1 MIDQLAWLEGSW
13 TGSAF
18 GGTIDEVFGSPAGGS
33 VLGTSRVVADGALVH
48 REFIVLAE
56 REGSL
61 VYEVHLPNRE
71 PHVFRLARLEATSV
85 VWEDLAN
92 KLAQADQLHPSRR
105 RDGCGCR
112 RRCWPEGRAVYDEA
126 AIMRVLRLWV
136 MMPLA
141 SRSSL
146 TVSTYQGIEPSKVPS
161 SFWRTAAVKSE

>member
-56 REGSL
+56 CEGSL
-61 VYEVHLPNRE
+61 VYEVHLPNRD

-92 KLAQADQLHPSRR
+92 NWPKRISYTRR
-105 RDGCGCR
+105 GDELDVVV
-112 RRCWPEGRAVYDEA
+112 EGDASQKAERFT
-126 AIMRVLRLWV
+126 MRKR
-136 MMPLA
+136 
-141 SRSSL
+141 
-146 TVSTYQGIEPSKVPS
+146 
-161 SFWRTAAVKSE
+161 

>member
-13 TGSAF
+13 TGTAF

-33 VLGTSRVVADGALVH
+33 VLGTSRVVVDGVLVH

-71 PHVFRLARLEATSV
+71 PHVFRLAQLEATSV

-92 KLAQADQLHPSRR
+92 NWPKRISYTRR
-105 RDGCGCR
+105 GDEMDVVV
-112 RRCWPEGRAVYDEA
+112 EGDPGQKAERFT
-126 AIMRVLRLWV
+126 MRKR
-136 MMPLA
+136 
-141 SRSSL
+141 
-146 TVSTYQGIEPSKVPS
+146 
-161 SFWRTAAVKSE
+161 

>member
-13 TGSAF
+13 TGTAF

-61 VYEVHLPNRE
+61 VYEVHLPNRD
-71 PHVFRLARLEATSV
+71 PHIFRLAQLEATRV

-92 KLAQADQLHPSRR
+92 NWPKRISYTRR
-105 RDGCGCR
+105 GDELDVVV
-112 RRCWPEGRAVYDEA
+112 EGDPGQKAERFT
-126 AIMRVLRLWV
+126 MRKR
-136 MMPLA
+136 
-141 SRSSL
+141 
-146 TVSTYQGIEPSKVPS
+146 
-161 SFWRTAAVKSE
+161 